1 MKQIIALF
9 LLILPAA
16 GCVATGKF
24 KAKQAEADFQ
34 KKRADGLDSQLSAA
48 KKEIEGLKAS
58 QTAMTEASAKVVLD
72 LNSQIKT
79 GSEQLASLSTQ
90 LGSVKKSNK
99 DLQQSLEANQGEL
112 SKKVGDLIKQKDAV
126 AQKLADASSEMSV
139 LKKTKDI
146 EILDLTQKLA
156 AAQEATR
163 ALEAAKAA
171 ELEKVKNSYEQLTAG
186 LKSEINAGEITITQ
200 LKGKLTVNMV
210 DRILFD
216 PGQAEVKADGK
227 KVLEKVG
234 GILNSVQDKDIR
246 IEGHTDNK
254 PIGTELRN
262 KYPTNWELSATRAT
276 VVARYLQDN
285 AKVEPKRLVVT
296 GYGEFRPI
304 APNDTPENRALNRR
318 IEIVLVPRE

>member
-1 MKQIIALF
+1 MKQF
-9 LLILPAA
+9 LMIVLAILPAA
-16 GCVATGKF
+16 GCVATGKY
-24 KAKQAEADFQ
+24 KAKEAEADFQ
-34 KKRADGLDSQLSAA
+34 KKRADGLDSQLAAA
-48 KKEIEGLKAS
+48 KKEIDGLKTA
-58 QTAMTEASAKVVLD
+58 QTAMTEASNKIVVD

-79 GSEQLASLSTQ
+79 GAEQLA
-90 LGSVKKSNK
+90 SVKKSNK
-99 DLQQSLEANQGEL
+99 DLQQSLEANHGEL

-126 AQKLADASSEMSV
+126 AQKLADTATEMSA
-139 LKKTKDI
+139 LKKSKDM
-146 EILDLTQKLA
+146 EIMDLTQKLA
-156 AAQEATR
+156 AAREATR

-171 ELEKVKNSYEQLTAG
+171 ELEQVKNSYEQLTAG
-186 LKSEINAGEITITQ
+186 LKSEISAGEITITQ

-227 KVLEKVG
+227 RVLEKVG

-254 PIGTELRN
+254 PIGGELKN
-262 KYPTNWELSATRAT
+262 KYPTNWELSTARAT

-285 AKVEPKRLVVT
+285 AKVEPKRLVAT
-296 GYGEFRPI
+296 GYGEFRPV

-318 IEIVLVPRE
+318 IEIVLVPKE